1 MQGGTLNRRRL
12 LLSAL
17 TVLGAA
23 LPWPASSHAFVACS
37 YSSGELTVDLTADD
51 DSVTLTR
58 FRDQIV
64 VLTGSSVSI
73 LGDDYDEY
81 DDYYGEETQIAIP
94 CSGGTPTPTNTDHVS
109 VAQSPTAEFGA
120 VTVDQS
126 NGPFAPGATP
136 ESDGTSE
143 IEFGFNLPGRLSS
156 VGIKGT
162 EAGESILVG
171 MLPSG
176 AAGVNLNAGAE
187 AASADADIEA
197 AGTRYVIVN
206 AEPGDDVVTG
216 MGGPGLSG
224 PLTSGFLI
232 ASGGAGNDLLQAGP
246 LGAGLEGDEGSNTL
260 IGSPHKD
267 FLDAEGGKD
276 KAFAGKG
283 SDRIDALDRKKDFI
297 SCGAGKRDFVVN
309 DFIDRALHCERGRRI
324 RLRKHHPPRP
334 DAVASAAKFL
344 RSR

>member
-1 MQGGTLNRRRL
+1 LNRRIL

-17 TVLGAA
+17 AVLGAA
-23 LPWPASSHAFVACS
+23 LLWPASSHAFVACS
-37 YSSGELTVDLTADD
+37 YSSGELTVDLTANE

-73 LGDDYDEY
+73 FGEDDEY
-81 DDYYGEETQIAIP
+81 DDYYGEETHIAIP
-94 CSGGTPTPTNTDHVS
+94 CAGGTPTLTNTDHVS
-109 VAQSPTAEFGA
+109 VVQSPTAGFGA

-162 EAGESILVG
+162 EAGESIPVG

-176 AAGVNLNAGAE
+176 APGVNLNAGAE
-187 AASADADIEA
+187 AASADAE
-197 AGTRYVIVN
+197 G
-206 AEPGDDVVTG
+206 GDDVVTG

-224 PLTSGFLI
+224 PLTSGFLL

-246 LGAGLEGDEGSNTL
+246 LGAGLEGNEGRNTL

-276 KAFAGKG
+276 KAFGGKG

-324 RLRKHHPPRP
+324 RLRKPHHPRP